1 MYYNFNLS
9 EGNSNETHNLVED
22 SSEENHVQEKSATY
36 DLEPMAIQA
45 LHELVSLV
53 HDQVNLND
61 RSQHMQSN
69 LANSSMISIQ
79 GGDKS
84 ILNLEDDR
92 VALLLGKTNPHAL
105 QIVLLAMAV
114 RFFFL

>member
-1 MYYNFNLS
+1 MTCITIFNLS
-9 EGNSNETHNLVED
+9 EGNSNETHSVVED
-22 SSEENHVQEKSATY
+22 SSEENHVQAY
-36 DLEPMAIQA
+36 DLDPVAIQA

-53 HDQVNLND
+53 HNQVNLND

-92 VALLLGKTNPHAL
+92 VALLLGKTNLHAL
-105 QIVLLAMAV
+105 QSVLLTMAV
-114 RFFFL
+114 SCP